1 MRVPVI
7 TFIRHGQK
15 RKIGKPN
22 NLNFGGNKSKG
33 PIQDGQNRLRSGSN
47 KTKGPTQDSQNRLR
61 SGRNKTKNA
70 YTGQPKSAKVTY
82 ALTCY

>member
-1 MRVPVI
+1 M
-7 TFIRHGQK
+7 
-15 RKIGKPN
+15 
-22 NLNFGGNKSKG
+22 
-33 PIQDGQNRLRSGSN
+33 QDSQNQLRSGSN
-47 KTKGPTQDSQNRLR
+47 KIKGFIQDSQNRLR